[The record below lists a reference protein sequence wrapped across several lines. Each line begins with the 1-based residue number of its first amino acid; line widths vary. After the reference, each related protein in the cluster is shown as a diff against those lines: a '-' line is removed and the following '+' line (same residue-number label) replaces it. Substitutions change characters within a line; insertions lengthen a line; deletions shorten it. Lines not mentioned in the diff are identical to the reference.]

1 MFSIAMAA
9 SLLFTPADAH
19 LAYET
24 AKGIVDDCTP
34 RDAGTYRTRRAARR
48 IFDKASA
55 AGIDAKMDTFEAIT
69 PIGPRRFVNVEGRYV
84 SSHDNDWVVL
94 VSHYDTKPGTD
105 CPGANDGASTSG
117 LLVALADALTT
128 HRPKDINVLMIWT
141 DGEECMERYGQNDG
155 LWGSR
160 HAAEKIKKEGLRVR
174 AVVCLDMLGD
184 ADLGIVIPRN
194 GTGWLAQLALDAGA
208 AVRPGLVAAGH
219 ELVADDHLPF
229 LEEGFDAIDL
239 IDFQYGGG
247 PGRNDYWH
255 TAQDTMDKI
264 SEESLLLSGR
274 VVAEL
279 LNRLAKRKP

>member
-1 MFSIAMAA
+1 MLSLAMAA
-9 SLLFTPADAH
+9 SLVFTPADAH

-24 AKGIVDDCTP
+24 AKGIVENCTP
-34 RDAGTYRTRRAARR
+34 RDAGTYRALRASRR

-55 AGIDAKMDTFEAIT
+55 AGIDAKLDRFKADTPF
-69 PIGPRRFVNVEGRYV
+69 GPRQFVNVEGRYV
-84 SSHDNDWVVL
+84 SSRTNDWVVL

-117 LLVALADALTT
+117 LLVAVADALAT
-128 HRPKDINVLMIWT
+128 HRPKGINVLLLWT
-141 DGEECMERYGQNDG
+141 DGEECMEHYGQNDG

-160 HAAEKIKKEGLRVR
+160 HAARKLKEEGLAIK

-184 ADLGIVIPRN
+184 ADLGIVVPRN
-194 GTGWLAQLALDAGA
+194 GAGWLAQIALDAGA
-208 AVRPGLVAAGH
+208 DLRAGLVAAGH
-219 ELVADDHLPF
+219 DLVADDHLPF

-255 TAQDTMDKI
+255 SAQDTMDKI
-264 SEESLLLSGR
+264 SEKSLLLSGR
-274 VVAEL
+274 LVVEL
-279 LNRLAKRKP
+279 LNRLSKKE